1 MSTELEPQPSANLV
15 GSKKDAAMA
24 AEGGFVSATP
34 LIPKISL
41 DNPATTF
48 LPSDTTDSY
57 LNSPTDAT
65 IDVNAYQPNN
75 YSAEEDPAFRD
86 AGNLPARAVNYPDTV
101 NAEYPPEA
109 DYSTTTDYQHSN
121 YSAADYQDFDDNRTD
136 HTDHTDHADHTDH
149 NDDHTD
155 YADHNDHTDVGQAT
169 DYYNAGYANT
179 HASAEYA
186 TDDVEANA
194 EQADTQPVNMHYAE
208 QAYARIKADFGIST
222 VNATATQAD
231 AAAVE
236 ANTVDATA
244 TALQELRQLLLG
256 QEQESIAQIQQ
267 RLGQPFVTPELV
279 SAVLPDAIIRRNNVD
294 SNITKALQPSVE
306 EAIRVSV
313 KKQPRILVDALFPV
327 IGPAIRKAIGQAMT
341 GMLESLNQS
350 LEQSFSLQGLQW
362 RLEALRTGRSFAEIV
377 LLKTLVYRVEQVFLI
392 HRETGLL
399 LQHLQAPA
407 IVAQDADMVSGMFSA
422 IQDFVKDS
430 FGVKEHEALE
440 SLQVGE
446 LTVWIEQG
454 PRAILA
460 AVVRGNPTM
469 ELRSVLQETLEI
481 IHLEQNTALAEF
493 SGDATA
499 FEVVRNHLE
508 NCLQAQYGQKKAED
522 AARKLSPLLVV
533 SVLLVVILLPLTILY
548 VRDSW
553 RWQAYLNQLNNQP
566 GIVITATTDNWRRY
580 QVKGLRDPL
589 ASDPESFL
597 LAAKLNP
604 QWVKARWEPYQTL
617 HPDFVR
623 RRAVSVL
630 QPPPTV
636 ALEFQSGV
644 LTASG
649 QASVKW
655 LLEARKLARVLA
667 GVNSFNAA
675 TIEQDL
681 VANLRRRIEGISI
694 TFLLGSKELN
704 DAGRQLLL
712 QMVPDIQALNELA
725 DVTGQKL
732 ILEVTGNADSLGSAE
747 FNKVLRAARA
757 QTIAQVL
764 REKAIADNILQ
775 VADNNENGQRN
786 VQFRIILQPRVAA
799 P

>member
-136 HTDHTDHADHTDH
+136 HTDH
-149 NDDHTD
+149 ND
-155 YADHNDHTDVGQAT
+155 DHTDVGQAT
-169 DYYNAGYANT
+169 DYYKVGYANT

-194 EQADTQPVNMHYAE
+194 EQADTQPVDMHYAQ

-222 VNATATQAD
+222 VSPTATDATATDATAID
-231 AAAVE
+231 AAAIEV
-236 ANTVDATA
+236 NIVDATA

-350 LEQSFSLQGLQW
+350 LEQSFSVQGLQW

-493 SGDATA
+493 GGDATA

-597 LAAKLNP
+597 LAAKLDP

-630 QPPPTV
+630 QPPATV
-636 ALEFQSGV
+636 ALEFQAGV

-667 GVNSFNAA
+667 GVTSFNAA

-764 REKAIADNILQ
+764 RDKAIADNILQ
-775 VADNNENGQRN
+775 VANNSEINENDQRN